1 MQMYE
6 NILTPQIFYL
16 NGANIQK
23 KNALTVYRQSII
35 Y

>member
-23 KNALTVYRQSII
+23 KCFDRI
-35 Y
+35 